1 MVWVKKKATGEKIS
15 DQAAQ
20 LLLDNGYKEVFIL
33 AKKDKATIKSGA
45 DDAYLWY
52 CKGTS
57 YSCVQ
62 LAKFAL
68 VSGIKWMT
76 LKMQVFA
83 LSKLTTDVL
92 KLLNDGITVEQIDR
106 ATRELNDDEDH
117 ADLWS
122 DGVPDK
128 MN

>member
-1 MVWVKKKATGEKIS
+1 MVLVKKKATGEKIS
-15 DQAAQ
+15 DQAAR
-20 LLLDNGYKEVFIL
+20 LLLDNGYTEVFIL
-33 AKKDKATIKSGA
+33 AKKDKLHIKSGA

-57 YSCVQ
+57 YSLMQ
-62 LAKFAL
+62 LAKFAM
-68 VSGIKWMT
+68 VSGIRWMT

-83 LSKLTTDVL
+83 LSRLTTDVL
-92 KLLNDGITVEQIDR
+92 KLLNEGITMEQIDKV
-106 ATRELNDDEDH
+106 TQELNDDEDH

-122 DGVPDK
+122 DGEPGK